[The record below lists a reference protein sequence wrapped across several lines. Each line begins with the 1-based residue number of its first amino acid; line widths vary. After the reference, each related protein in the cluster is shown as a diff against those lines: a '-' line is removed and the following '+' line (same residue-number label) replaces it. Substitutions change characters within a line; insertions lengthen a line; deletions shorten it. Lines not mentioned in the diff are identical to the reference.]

1 MLFRVSQLARDDRWD
16 SAARGALRDDLY
28 AVLDGLTR
36 NVLATSDPNADAK
49 SRFNQWAKANKE
61 ALDRARSGLQAILR
75 LETPNIAALS
85 VALRTLRAF
94 VKTAGPAES

>member
-1 MLFRVSQLARDDRWD
+1 M
-16 SAARGALRDDLY
+16 
-28 AVLDGLTR
+28 
-36 NVLATSDPNADAK
+36 LATSDPNADAK